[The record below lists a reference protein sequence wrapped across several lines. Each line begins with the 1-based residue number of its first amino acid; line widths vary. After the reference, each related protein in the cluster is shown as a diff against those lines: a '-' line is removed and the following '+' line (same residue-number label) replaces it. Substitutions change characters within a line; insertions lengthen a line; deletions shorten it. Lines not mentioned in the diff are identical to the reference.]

1 MDAPVDALAD
11 SFFPAPP
18 AAYRRYTSANLALAA
33 ELEAADAGATD
44 EAWADRQRRV
54 LGERAPDFDLRELVT
69 APDASW
75 LAAEGGFESFGQ
87 RWPLEDPLPTLAD
100 SGVAQLYDAA
110 LDRREALRRLL
121 QTLLLSYLQ
130 LVHSI
135 LQGPPSIVHHAADET
150 TNGQRLIAHIRT
162 TAINM
167 HHLCNEL
174 RPVQA
179 RETLK
184 SMLRE
189 QIDERKRRTDELRQC
204 VGVKTDGT
212 DERRSCASVSTLLE
226 SLRGKYATS
235 GDDDAAMADAVSPL
249 DGDWARLL
257 KAVDA
262 VGADEA

>member
-1 MDAPVDALAD
+1 MSSDAGEPEATAGATALAD

-33 ELEAADAGATD
+33 ELEADEAGPAD
-44 EAWADRQRRV
+44 EAWADRQTRV
-54 LGERAPDFDLRELVT
+54 HGERAPDFDLRELVT

-75 LAAEGGFESFGQ
+75 LAEDGGFEAFGQ

-100 SGVAQLYDAA
+100 SGVDQLYGPE

-135 LQGPPSIVHHAADET
+135 VQGPPSIAHHGPDET

-189 QIDERKRRTDELRQC
+189 QIDERKRRTEELKQC
-204 VGVKTDGT
+204 AGAVNARLTRA
-212 DERRSCASVSTLLE
+212 EAAHRCRRCSRRC
-226 SLRGKYATS
+226 ATS
-235 GDDDAAMADAVSPL
+235 TTRATTAT
-249 DGDWARLL
+249 RR
-257 KAVDA
+257 
-262 VGADEA
+262 